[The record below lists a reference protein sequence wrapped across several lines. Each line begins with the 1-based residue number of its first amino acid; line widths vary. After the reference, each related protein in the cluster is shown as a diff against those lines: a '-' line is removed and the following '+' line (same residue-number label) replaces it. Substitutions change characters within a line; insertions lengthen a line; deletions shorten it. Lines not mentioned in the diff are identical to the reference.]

1 MPGCLFYA
9 ERMFKWTFIKGIAQK
24 NRKPQKSQQLYNEVL
39 NDLLAHIQQQLA
51 AGREVRFPG
60 FGVFYTRIR
69 KPSKGLHFKTKKPIQ
84 VPAIRIPAFRAGAL
98 LKRAVRKKK

>member
-1 MPGCLFYA
+1 
-9 ERMFKWTFIKGIAQK
+9 MFKWTFIKGIAQK

-39 NDLLAHIQQQLA
+39 KDLLTHIKQQLA
-51 AGREVRFPG
+51 LGREVRFPG
-60 FGVFYTRIR
+60 FGVFYTRVR
-69 KPSKGLHFKTKKPIQ
+69 KASKGRNFKTKKVID